1 MKCWEPFRRC
11 QALACTLG
19 ALAIGVTLVACGGD
33 ASNATPTVVA
43 SATADRTATPPATT
57 AASATPTV
65 TMAPKTPTGDP
76 AVIAQAVDR
85 FKAFLTT
92 WVRDGP
98 DAIVPM
104 LVPTYTPVP
113 GQHGQ
118 TLLGASVV
126 SYHLVRYQ
134 SDRLLVLSIT
144 MDMHFPGGDG
154 IAWGE
159 GTNTR
164 FVTFEGDPGAWV
176 MHLATSPPV
185 EGEPIQTYQ

>member
-1 MKCWEPFRRC
+1 MNLAPFRGLSQMVC
-11 QALACTLG
+11 ILALSAVG
-19 ALAIGVTLVACGGD
+19 VVLAACGAGR
-33 ASNATPTVVA
+33 AAVA
-43 SATADRTATPPATT
+43 STAPASTSLTRSAKPPATT
-57 AASATPTV
+57 ASATLTV
-65 TMAPKTPTGDP
+65 TMAPRTPTGDP

-118 TLLGASVV
+118 TLLSGAVV
-126 SYHLVRYQ
+126 SYHVVRYQ

-164 FVTFEGDPGAWV
+164 FVTFEGEPGAWV
-176 MHLATSPPV
+176 MHMATSPPI
-185 EGEPIQTYQ
+185 EGEPIPTYQ